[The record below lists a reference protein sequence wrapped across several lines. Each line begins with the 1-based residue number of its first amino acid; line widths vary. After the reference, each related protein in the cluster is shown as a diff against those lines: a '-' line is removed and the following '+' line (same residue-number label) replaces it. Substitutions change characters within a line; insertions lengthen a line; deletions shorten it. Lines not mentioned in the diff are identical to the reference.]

1 MCWECEIEISEILLT
16 MDLRIID
23 MSEIMFLVIWYIKF
37 LLLVHVI
44 AYGCELEFRDEILLK
59 GGECKTRENSNFLRK
74 GKTVISVK
82 NPEFF

>member
-1 MCWECEIEISEILLT
+1 MCWECEIEISKILLT

-23 MSEIMFLVIWYIKF
+23 MSEIMFLVIWYIKL

-44 AYGCELEFRDEILLK
+44 VYGCELEFRDETLLK

-82 NPEFF
+82 NSEFF